1 MFETLKN
8 AWRNA
13 ELRKKMLYTLFILF
27 IFRLGASI
35 PVPFINTELLRE
47 YFQTLDE
54 AGGMLSYINVF
65 TGGGLANA
73 TLFAMSITPYINASI
88 ILQLLTV
95 AIPVLENMVK

>member
-13 ELRKKMLYTLFILF
+13 ELRKKLLYTLFILF

-35 PVPFINTELLRE
+35 PVPFINRELLAN
-47 YFQTLDE
+47 YFATLDA

-65 TGGGLANA
+65 TGGGALRMQPC
-73 TLFAMSITPYINASI
+73 LQCRSRP
-88 ILQLLTV
+88 ILTHRSSCSS
-95 AIPVLENMVK
+95 